1 MKGYVYLIRNIDDST
16 YKIGVTKHNPSKR
29 LKQLQT
35 GSSSQL
41 DLVYSIEAEYPYRL
55 EKMLHTHFSLQRKN
69 NEWFSLDLD
78 SLMNFPETCNKLLNI
93 IKSLESNPYF
103 MQNIK

>member
-1 MKGYVYLIRNIDDST
+1 MKGYIYLIRNIEDST
-16 YKIGVTKHNPSKR
+16 YKIGVTKHNPLKR

-41 DLVYSIEAEYPYRL
+41 DLVYSIEADYPYRL

-93 IKSLESNPYF
+93 IKSLETNPYF
-103 MQNIK
+103 MQNIH